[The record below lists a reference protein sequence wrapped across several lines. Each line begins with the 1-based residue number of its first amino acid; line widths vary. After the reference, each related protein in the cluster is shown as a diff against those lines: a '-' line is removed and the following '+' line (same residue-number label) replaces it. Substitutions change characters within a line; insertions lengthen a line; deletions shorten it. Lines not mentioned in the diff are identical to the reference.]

1 MTRTLRLRSNP
12 TRAEALTQ
20 MLRRGWITT
29 GHMRARLAIP
39 SSAIMPV
46 LHKLRKSG
54 KLEQRRSE
62 DGCLEYRLKCDELK
76 CEE

>member
-1 MTRTLRLRSNP
+1 
-12 TRAEALTQ
+12 

-29 GHMRARLAIP
+29 GHMRARLALP

-54 KLEQRRSE
+54 KLEQRRSDE
-62 DGCLEYRLKCDELK
+62 GCFEYRLKGDE
-76 CEE
+76 